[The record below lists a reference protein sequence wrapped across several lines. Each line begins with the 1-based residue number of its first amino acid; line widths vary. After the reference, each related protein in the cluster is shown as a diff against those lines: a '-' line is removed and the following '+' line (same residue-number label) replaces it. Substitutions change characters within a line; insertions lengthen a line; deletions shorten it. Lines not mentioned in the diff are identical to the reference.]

1 LEIIEKYL
9 VDTNIWLERML
20 DQEKSSTVD
29 QFLSQVSTSQLLISD
44 FSLHSIGVITTR
56 LKKPEIFQIFIND
69 LFFNAKIQLASLD
82 FPDFTILI
90 DNVNLYNLDFDDAYQ
105 LTISQK
111 MDLTIVTF
119 DKDFEAKGIKKKSPE
134 EVLKNLP

>member
-1 LEIIEKYL
+1 
-9 VDTNIWLERML
+9 M
-20 DQEKSSTVD
+20 
-29 QFLSQVSTSQLLISD
+29 
-44 FSLHSIGVITTR
+44 
-56 LKKPEIFQIFIND
+56 KKPEIFQIFIND

-134 EVLKNLP
+134 EVLKNLL